1 MSRAFIV
8 NGLLCFCLLFVA
20 AACGT
25 HKSGYVADDYV
36 ESDDAVGSVRE
47 TTDDYDI
54 ATVIE
59 SCPEWMDVTISG
71 TMAVGMGNSLRS
83 AVVVKMIKDKSV
95 SISIRPILGI
105 EMGKIYF
112 EGDTVTVV
120 DKYHKAYLK
129 ESVGKVLGGYLDLT
143 ALQSLLL
150 SYPFVI
156 GDGAL
161 DRNNCD
167 KLEAVYYE
175 DGGYSIFPKEQMKSM
190 EYGFDMD
197 GNNIRQFNVIVGK
210 DGDGVAYSVDFGGFQ
225 LTERG
230 RIATS
235 VKSNMPFNGVD
246 AFFELDYKSVKWNN
260 DVADSVTVPSGA
272 RRYAF
277 SDIMKLI
284 SR

>member
-59 SCPEWMDVTISG
+59 SCPEWTDVTISG
-71 TMAVGMGNSLRS
+71 T
-83 AVVVKMIKDKSV
+83 
-95 SISIRPILGI
+95 
-105 EMGKIYF
+105 YF

-129 ESVGKVLGGYLDLT
+129 ESVGKVLGGYIDLT

-161 DRNNCD
+161 DSSNCD
-167 KLEAVYYE
+167 KLETVYYE

-210 DGDGVAYSVDFGGFQ
+210 DGDGVAYSVDFGDFQ
-225 LTERG
+225 VTERG

-277 SDIMKLI
+277 SDIMKMI